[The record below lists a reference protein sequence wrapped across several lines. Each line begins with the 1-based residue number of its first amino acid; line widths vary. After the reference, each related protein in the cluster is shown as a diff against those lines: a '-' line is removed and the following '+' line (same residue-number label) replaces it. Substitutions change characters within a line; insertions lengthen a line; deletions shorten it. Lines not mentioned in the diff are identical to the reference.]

1 MSGSL
6 WPTSMNPLRGIIV
19 WRCLAAWRADMR
31 VRFGIHFDPPMSDL
45 HPDWLRPTFT
55 VPGVAA
61 LMTTRRGGFSAAPFD
76 SMNVRDG
83 LGDEP
88 AAVERN
94 RSLLERAI
102 GVPPVHLNQVHGRGV
117 VRLHRADAQRT
128 DSLHEADASV
138 TTDSGVACA
147 VQVADCLPV
156 LFAAPGAVAAA
167 HAGWRGLAAGV
178 LEATLDAVCAASG
191 CQPQAVEAWLGPCI
205 GPRQFEVGDDVR
217 QAFLGHQSDA
227 ELRFAPL
234 GAGKWLAHL
243 PLLATDRLRQRG
255 VKSISG
261 GNWCTVEDASRF
273 FSFRRDRLTGRM
285 VAAIW
290 LAG

>member
-1 MSGSL
+1 
-6 WPTSMNPLRGIIV
+6 
-19 WRCLAAWRADMR
+19 
-31 VRFGIHFDPPMSDL
+31 MSDL
-45 HPDWLRPTFT
+45 HPDWLRPSFT

-61 LMTTRRGGFSAAPFD
+61 FMTTRRGGFSAAPFD

-83 LGDEP
+83 LGDDP
-88 AAVERN
+88 GAVERN
-94 RSLLERAI
+94 RAVLERAI

-117 VRLHRADAQRT
+117 VRLHRSDAQRVA
-128 DSLHEADASV
+128 SPHEADASF
-138 TTDSGVACA
+138 TTESAVACA

-178 LEATLDAVCAASG
+178 LEATVDSLCGAAG
-191 CQPQAVEAWLGPCI
+191 CEPQAVQAWLGPCI

-217 QAFLGHQSDA
+217 RAFGGDQFIDA
-227 ELRFAPL
+227 LRFAPL
-234 GAGKWLAHL
+234 GAGKWLANL
-243 PLLATDRLRQRG
+243 PLLATDRLRECG
-255 VKSISG
+255 VISISG

-273 FSFRRDRLTGRM
+273 FSFRRDRITGRM

-290 LAG
+290 LAA